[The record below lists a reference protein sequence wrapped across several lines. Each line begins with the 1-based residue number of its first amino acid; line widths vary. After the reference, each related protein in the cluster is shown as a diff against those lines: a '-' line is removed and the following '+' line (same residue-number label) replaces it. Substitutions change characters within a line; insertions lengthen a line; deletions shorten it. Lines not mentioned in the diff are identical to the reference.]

1 MLINMLRPSRAISS
15 CSCYMPGFVAQAPQ
29 PSNAS
34 ADGPTTHRRWVPTAR
49 STASNVCCL
58 LTKIEAA
65 QHPAIA
71 RHTVRIAFAT
81 VAAPHQRHAIASA
94 FATHNK
100 HSEHSLARQQHKPS
114 PRNIQNGRPDS
125 QTTGDFTNKQFS
137 EQEVANKVIEQ
148 YSEAARTFYKYVMGG
163 GGYDIHYGMFRTVY
177 GVFESSKNTNAA
189 LLRLLDQTR
198 PVTRTP

>member
-1 MLINMLRPSRAISS
+1 M
-15 CSCYMPGFVAQAPQ
+15 
-29 PSNAS
+29 
-34 ADGPTTHRRWVPTAR
+34 
-49 STASNVCCL
+49 CCL

-114 PRNIQNGRPDS
+114 PRNIQNGRPDPPN
-125 QTTGDFTNKQFS
+125 DRRLH
-137 EQEVANKVIEQ
+137 EQAVQRAGSRQQSDRAVQ
-148 YSEAARTFYKYVMGG
+148 RGHATTFYKYVMGG
-163 GGYDIHYGMFRTVY
+163 GGYDIHYGMFRTATD
-177 GVFESSKNTNAA
+177 GVFESSK
-189 LLRLLDQTR
+189 
-198 PVTRTP
+198 TRTPPYYGYWIRRCPSQGLRGSRFGLRTWWIIPRDRPDLRLPKSSPSTSLRTKPDEFR

>member
-1 MLINMLRPSRAISS
+1 MRQPVVRFTGSEAAILINMLRPSRAISS
-15 CSCYMPGFVAQAPQ
+15 CSCYMPGFVAQPATSLAVERSFSRRTNDASDVGFQ
-29 PSNAS
+29 P
-34 ADGPTTHRRWVPTAR
+34 AR
-49 STASNVCCL
+49 STAGNVCCL

-114 PRNIQNGRPDS
+114 PRNIQNGRPDPPN
-125 QTTGDFTNKQFS
+125 DRRLH
-137 EQEVANKVIEQ
+137 EQAVQRAGSRQ
-148 YSEAARTFYKYVMGG
+148 
-163 GGYDIHYGMFRTVY
+163 
-177 GVFESSKNTNAA
+177 
-189 LLRLLDQTR
+189 
-198 PVTRTP
+198 